1 MLLLLTAAILGSDLL
16 EARIGLRCE
25 TGEAYLGQGLLEEA
39 ESEFREALELDSA
52 CARAMLGL
60 GLAYCRREAWVPAE
74 SWLDRY
80 LALEPDDPGGRM
92 AMATLLMST
101 SRPEEA
107 VPHASMAAAASDGDG
122 GAWLLYGRACAL
134 SGDTV
139 EAMRALGLASGIPG
153 DASSD
158 AMTDLAVILLAR
170 GALEEAEGLL
180 SRAAGRDHPR
190 ACFRLG
196 MLYASWGD
204 FVRGASLLGRSL
216 ELEPGGPCADS
227 ARLVLDEMAATGRHL
242 APGDGD

>member
-1 MLLLLTAAILGSDLL
+1 
-16 EARIGLRCE
+16 
-25 TGEAYLGQGLLEEA
+25 
-39 ESEFREALELDSA
+39 
-52 CARAMLGL
+52 
-60 GLAYCRREAWVPAE
+60 
-74 SWLDRY
+74 
-80 LALEPDDPGGRM
+80 
-92 AMATLLMST
+92 
-101 SRPEEA
+101 
-107 VPHASMAAAASDGDG
+107 
-122 GAWLLYGRACAL
+122 
-134 SGDTV
+134 
-139 EAMRALGLASGIPG
+139 
-153 DASSD
+153 
-158 AMTDLAVILLAR
+158 MTDLAVILLAR